1 MLAQPALVP
10 GPPPPPRSI
19 KSQATMLELL
29 EGAGM
34 GDVAATMALESD
46 ATRRL
51 GDVLADAVKVRLWGK
66 GAAHQGPHSCMSD

>member
-1 MLAQPALVP
+1 LPD
-10 GPPPPPRSI
+10 SI
-19 KSQATMLELL
+19 KSQATLLELL

-51 GDVLADAVKVRLWGK
+51 GDVLADAVKVGGGVVTTLLVK
-66 GAAHQGPHSCMSD
+66 AYATLPLK